1 MNRRPA
7 LLGEGRDAAEPQPQQ
22 EPGGV
27 SEGLTLT
34 QSSLVGVL
42 QQVRPHQTAGEP
54 AAWCLGEGGR
64 TGRALRVL
72 GAVPYH
78 LQPLALV
85 PVPAESKA
93 LAAVISRL

>member
-7 LLGEGRDAAEPQPQQ
+7 LLGEGRDGAEPRPQQ

-72 GAVPYH
+72 GAVPHH